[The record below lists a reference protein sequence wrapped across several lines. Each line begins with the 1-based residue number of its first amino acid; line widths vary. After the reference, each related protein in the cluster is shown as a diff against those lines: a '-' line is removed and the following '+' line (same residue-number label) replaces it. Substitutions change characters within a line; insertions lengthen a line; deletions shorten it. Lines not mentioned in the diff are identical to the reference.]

1 MGVKRFFQIHPLAF
15 LLLSLWIAG
24 CGARLQDPSSDTEVL
39 LDNTDFNTVLEI
51 VDVSE
56 PTKQV
61 KVSSTSLPSK
71 PEYYSSITV
80 WKQFVLATTAY
91 GVHLLDVANPATPRL
106 LWNLPIATLSGKAVI
121 FKDYAFFPTL
131 KGLYV
136 LDLKNPLEPQW
147 AFHAGHKGEEIRSH
161 LIDLKIK
168 GNYAYTYDVH
178 QYLHVFDISQPQQPK
193 LVNSYVVEFPSFFI
207 LFRALGEE
215 AILQPTKIDR
225 DLFSDRISFVICNG
239 LGGRQRGLRPAFS
252 SQLADWNNL
261 LELSI
266 DGKVKAQISPQYLCW
281 VHLHDDA
288 PQLWVLLSKGNRIY
302 PLDIIPAYIKYQY
315 NSGIKK
321 RPKPGDVTDVIKVN
335 RFTLYVISQDKWMK
349 TVKMDQGEWGRATNF
364 QLSADRIYILRE
376 NGVLFIAVLSTTEG
390 LNGLGFLENLSQS
403 WQHLTVDKNFVYLLS
418 HQETPWRGN

>member
-91 GVHLLDVANPATPRL
+91 GVHLLDAANPVAPRL
-106 LWNLPIATLSGKAVI
+106 LWNFPIATLSGKAVI

-147 AFHAGHKGEEIRSH
+147 VFHAGHKGAEIRSH

-168 GNYAYTYDVH
+168 GNYVYTNDVH
-178 QYLHVFDISQPQQPK
+178 RYLHVFNIFQP
-193 LVNSYVVEFPSFFI
+193 
-207 LFRALGEE
+207 
-215 AILQPTKIDR
+215 
-225 DLFSDRISFVICNG
+225 
-239 LGGRQRGLRPAFS
+239 
-252 SQLADWNNL
+252 
-261 LELSI
+261 
-266 DGKVKAQISPQYLCW
+266 
-281 VHLHDDA
+281 
-288 PQLWVLLSKGNRIY
+288 
-302 PLDIIPAYIKYQY
+302 
-315 NSGIKK
+315 
-321 RPKPGDVTDVIKVN
+321 
-335 RFTLYVISQDKWMK
+335 
-349 TVKMDQGEWGRATNF
+349 
-364 QLSADRIYILRE
+364 
-376 NGVLFIAVLSTTEG
+376 
-390 LNGLGFLENLSQS
+390 
-403 WQHLTVDKNFVYLLS
+403 
-418 HQETPWRGN
+418 